1 MPPRVRYAAHQ
12 ILDAA
17 LSLTQGQGIGA
28 VTARSVAAALGC
40 STGPIFT
47 HFASM
52 DDLLERLMEQIMARF
67 MARLD
72 REPADDPLVAAGLGW
87 LGFAREEPQL
97 YAAIFLTPHP
107 WHAKW
112 NPLRQRMAQ
121 RMAAH
126 PRYAH
131 LDAAARFALVGR
143 ASIVM
148 HGVGLEI
155 WSGRLPTHDLMTL
168 IQQLAAPVVDA
179 ALAHG
184 WTYDLHLPAPQPP
197 SEDGSKGTT

>member
-1 MPPRVRYAAHQ
+1 MEA
-12 ILDAA
+12 
-17 LSLTQGQGIGA
+17 
-28 VTARSVAAALGC
+28 
-40 STGPIFT
+40 
-47 HFASM
+47 
-52 DDLLERLMEQIMARF
+52 LLERLIEKIMARF

-72 REPADDPLVAAGLGW
+72 AEQADDPLVAAALGW

-107 WHAKW
+107 WQTKW
-112 NPLRQRMAQ
+112 NPIRERMAE
-121 RMAAH
+121 RMATH

-131 LDAAARFALVGR
+131 LTATARFALVGR

-148 HGVGLEI
+148 HGLGVEI

-179 ALAHG
+179 ALAQG
-184 WTYDLHLPAPQPP
+184 WSYDLHIPAPHAP
-197 SEDGSKGTT
+197 SKDGSKGTT